1 MTKIR
6 LLLVDDHAMVRMGL
20 ASLLGTRREFE
31 VVGDAEDGE
40 AAIRKTARLAP
51 DVVVMD
57 LMMPKMDGAETTQRL
72 LEKVP
77 GAKVLILTTFGSANG
92 IAHAL
97 DVGARGA
104 ILKSADLDELIG
116 AIKAVARGE
125 RFVASELEQI
135 LSRDPPVPELSPRQ
149 AEILASITR
158 GHSNAKIAD
167 ELGISV
173 PMVKEHLNVLFS
185 KIGATNR
192 AEAIAIALRK
202 HLLKI

>member
-1 MTKIR
+1 MNKIR

-20 ASLLGTRREFE
+20 ASLLSTRREFE